1 MPELSAG
8 AFDNDIG
15 DLLMVTK
22 WTISNGP
29 FQIDFLIDFLSTKEN
44 VMLTMNREI
53 LENTYFFL
61 LCRVCIADCNNPNI
75 IGTICDAQGLRM
87 NNNLNI
93 TTLNAWNKNPPEVT

>member
-1 MPELSAG
+1 MTS
-8 AFDNDIG
+8 
-15 DLLMVTK
+15 VTFL
-22 WTISNGP
+22 WLRNGP

-75 IGTICDAQGLRM
+75 IGRICDAQGLRM
-87 NNNLNI
+87 NLGSATNQEKVGFCLGW
-93 TTLNAWNKNPPEVT
+93 LVFWLVFGWFF